1 MKIFFLVAVAVLA
14 IYRVLRMR
22 RLGVGIWDAL
32 AIRLNNHS
40 IVQVLVGVLIATV
53 VMASVF
59 LFEWLTNLLS
69 VDNIGNST
77 ALANDISTPIVVG
90 FVEEFVFR
98 AVMLG
103 CLIMWFRSRVPAI
116 GLSAVL
122 FAAAHLGNQNIEP
135 SALIGYCV
143 AGVVYG
149 IAYVRTGG
157 VWLSFGLHL
166 SWNYTEGRVFGFPV
180 SGYNVPDSFIAQ
192 HNTGL
197 ALWTGGAYG
206 PEAGIIGLMARFA
219 LLILTLVWLNSR
231 FSKSAPALKTELA
244 ASPGA

>member
-1 MKIFFLVAVAVLA
+1 MIIKISLLVLVAVLA

-32 AIRLNNHS
+32 AIRLNYHS
-40 IVQVLVGVLIATV
+40 IVQVIVGVLIATT
-53 VMASVF
+53 VMASIF
-59 LFEWLTNLLS
+59 LFEWWTNLLS
-69 VDNIGNST
+69 VDNIGSLI
-77 ALANDISTPIVVG
+77 ALADDISTPIVVG

-98 AVMLG
+98 AVLLG
-103 CLIMWFRSRVPAI
+103 CLILWFRSRALAI

-122 FAAAHLGNQNIEP
+122 FAAAHLGSQNIEP

-149 IAYVRTGG
+149 IAYIRTGRM
-157 VWLSFGLHL
+157 WLSFGIHL

-197 ALWTGGAYG
+197 AFWTGGAYG
-206 PEAGIIGLMARFA
+206 PEAGIIGLVARFA
-219 LLILTLVWLNSR
+219 LLILTLAWLNSQY
-231 FSKSAPALKTELA
+231 SKSALASTTESSA
-244 ASPGA
+244 

>member
-1 MKIFFLVAVAVLA
+1 MIVKIFLLLTVAVLA
-14 IYRVLRMR
+14 IYRVRRMR

-32 AIRLNNHS
+32 AIRLNNRS
-40 IVQVLVGVLIATV
+40 IVQVLAGVLIATLV
-53 VMASVF
+53 LASIF
-59 LFEWLTNLLS
+59 LFERLTNLLS
-69 VDNIGNST
+69 IDNIGKST

-90 FVEEFVFR
+90 FLEEFVFR
-98 AVMLG
+98 AVLLG
-103 CLIMWFRSRVPAI
+103 CLIIWIPSRIIAL

-135 SALIGYCV
+135 SGLIGYCV

-149 IAYVRTGG
+149 IAYIRTGG
-157 VWLSFGLHL
+157 LWLSFGLHL

-192 HNTGL
+192 HDIGP

-206 PEAGIIGLMARFA
+206 PEAGIIGLVARFA
-219 LLILTLVWLNSR
+219 LLILTLGWLNSQY
-231 FSKSAPALKTELA
+231 SKSALAPRTERA
-244 ASPGA
+244 V

>member
-1 MKIFFLVAVAVLA
+1 
-14 IYRVLRMR
+14 MR
-22 RLGVGIWDAL
+22 RLGVSIWDAL
-32 AIRLNNHS
+32 AIRLYNHS
-40 IVQVLVGVLIATV
+40 IIQVLVGVLIATV

-77 ALANDISTPIVVG
+77 ALVNDISTPILVG
-90 FVEEFVFR
+90 FIEEFVFR
-98 AVMLG
+98 AVLLG
-103 CLIMWFRSRVPAI
+103 CLIIWFRSRVLAI

-149 IAYVRTGG
+149 ISYIRTEG

-166 SWNYTEGRVFGFPV
+166 GWNYTEGRVFGFPL

-206 PEAGIIGLMARFA
+206 PEAGIIGLVARFA
-219 LLILTLVWLNSR
+219 LLVLTLAWLNSQY
-231 FSKSAPALKTELA
+231 SKSVLALRTERA
-244 ASPGA
+244 A